1 MGRPHPASN
10 IVSLH
15 ALPSAAYDP
24 MLSIDQRHSALVSAL
39 PETLQAIVGR
49 GMRHACFDDV
59 GGFVGMRETWSPPA
73 AVDPA
78 VAEAATR
85 ALAAI
90 EHEILAPVDPAWL
103 LARLLALFAH
113 CPPRS
118 TPLDPAV
125 ERMVASDWAEDLG
138 EYPQWAVDQAV
149 RVWRRTKKWRP
160 TIMEMRSLCDEAV
173 ATERTLAE
181 RLRQIA
187 AVKPR
192 GAGREGGGT
201 FEPWQGGRSGGC
213 RSKGCWSRLWIF
225 HNMETTNQARSATS
239 QRSSTPVVQFQILP
253 DPVSCRHCT
262 NDR

>member
-1 MGRPHPASN
+1 MARPRPAAN
-10 IVSLH
+10 IVPLH
-15 ALPSAAYDP
+15 ALPSAIYDP
-24 MLSIDQRHSALVSAL
+24 TLPPAQRHGALVAAL
-39 PETLQAIVGR
+39 PETLQAIVCTGTR
-49 GMRHACFDDV
+49 RACFDDV

-73 AVDPA
+73 VVDPA
-78 VAEAATR
+78 DAEAATR

-90 EHEILAPVDPAWL
+90 EREILAPVDPCWL

-160 TIMEMRSLCDEAV
+160 TIVEMRALCDEAV
-173 ATERTLAE
+173 TTERAMVE

-187 AVKPR
+187 ATKP
-192 GAGREGGGT
+192 AGTARAGG
-201 FEPWQGGRSGGC
+201 
-213 RSKGCWSRLWIF
+213 
-225 HNMETTNQARSATS
+225 HNIQAIGEMAIR
-239 QRSSTPVVQFQILP
+239 RM
-253 DPVSCRHCT
+253 
-262 NDR
+262 